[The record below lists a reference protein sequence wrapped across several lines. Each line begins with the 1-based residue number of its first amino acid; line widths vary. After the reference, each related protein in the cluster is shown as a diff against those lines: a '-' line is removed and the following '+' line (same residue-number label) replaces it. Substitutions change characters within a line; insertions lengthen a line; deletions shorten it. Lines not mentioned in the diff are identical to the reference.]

1 MAIHSRILAWRIPW
15 TVESGEL
22 QSTGSHRVRHDGSH
36 STQAGWFSAA
46 VWTHSETN
54 RSSDP
59 TQYLLTST
67 SLTSETAMDL
77 VIVSPQK
84 SHAETL
90 IPDGTGF
97 EGGAFGS

>member
-15 TVESGEL
+15 TVEPGEL
-22 QSTGSHRVRHDGSH
+22 QSIGSHRVRHDGSD
-36 STQAGWFSAA
+36 STQACWFSAA

-67 SLTSETAMDL
+67 SPTSETAMDL
-77 VIVSPQK
+77 AIVSPQN

-90 IPDGTGF
+90 IPDGMAF